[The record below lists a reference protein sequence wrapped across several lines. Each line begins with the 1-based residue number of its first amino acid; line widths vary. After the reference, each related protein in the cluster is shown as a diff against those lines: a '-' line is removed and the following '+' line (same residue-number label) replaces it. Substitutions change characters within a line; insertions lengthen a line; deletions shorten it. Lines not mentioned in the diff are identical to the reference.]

1 MFIADGRRTGLGRFL
16 GLRFVLGFCFS
27 FCPLGLALGL
37 LSCPAFMVLSDLL
50 SAWFE
55 SGAIVFTNTSH
66 ELPTSD
72 TIGPTTDV
80 TSHSLI
86 WRHQMAE
93 FEGILPAI
101 ATPMGTDGRFNEAAF
116 REVMEFN
123 IQAGVHGFWV
133 AGGTGESVL
142 LDDDENMAIARAAA
156 DQNRGRIKNIMHVG
170 APTTL
175 RAARMAENAAAAGVE
190 AICCVPPFFYRQSD
204 DSIVEHYRTVA
215 AAADVPL
222 FLYNLPQSTGVEIT
236 PELMAKIQ
244 EGVPQLKGLKHS
256 SVNFTNVYNWVD
268 MGLDC
273 LIGSSALMLPALT
286 IGASGCVDG
295 PPNIAPELWVE
306 IWRAYRSGDLAR
318 AEKAQRRATR
328 LTMVVREFGMH
339 AVIKALLSYRLGIDV
354 GDPRLPTKPLTPGQ
368 RDQVIATAEAIGVG
382 RVAVAQSDD

>member
-1 MFIADGRRTGLGRFL
+1 MAD
-16 GLRFVLGFCFS
+16 
-27 FCPLGLALGL
+27 
-37 LSCPAFMVLSDLL
+37 
-50 SAWFE
+50 
-55 SGAIVFTNTSH
+55 
-66 ELPTSD
+66 
-72 TIGPTTDV
+72 
-80 TSHSLI
+80 
-86 WRHQMAE
+86 

-101 ATPMGTDGRFNEAAF
+101 ATPMGADGRFNEAAF

-142 LDDDENMAIARAAA
+142 LDDDENMAIARTAA
-156 DQNRGRIKNIMHVG
+156 DQNRGRINNIMHVG

-175 RAARMAENAAAAGVE
+175 RAARMAESAAAAGVE

-204 DSIVEHYRTVA
+204 EAIVDHYRTVA
-215 AAADVPL
+215 AAADLPL
-222 FLYNLPQSTGVEIT
+222 FVYNLPQSTGVEIT

-244 EGVPQLKGLKHS
+244 DGVPQLRGLKHS
-256 SVNFTNVYNWVD
+256 SVNFTNVYSWVD

-286 IGASGCVDG
+286 IGATGCVDG

-318 AEKAQRRATR
+318 AEEAQKRATR
-328 LTMVVREFGMH
+328 LTMLVRQYGMH

-354 GDPRLPTKPLTPGQ
+354 GDPRLPTKPLTSEQ
-368 RDQVIATAEAIGVG
+368 RDQVIATAEAMGVG

>member
-1 MFIADGRRTGLGRFL
+1 MAD
-16 GLRFVLGFCFS
+16 
-27 FCPLGLALGL
+27 
-37 LSCPAFMVLSDLL
+37 
-50 SAWFE
+50 
-55 SGAIVFTNTSH
+55 
-66 ELPTSD
+66 
-72 TIGPTTDV
+72 
-80 TSHSLI
+80 
-86 WRHQMAE
+86 

-123 IQAGVHGFWV
+123 IQAGVDGFWV

-215 AAADVPL
+215 AAADIPL
-222 FLYNLPQSTGVEIT
+222 FVYNLPQSTGVEVT

-244 EGVPQLKGLKHS
+244 DRVPQLKGLKHS

-268 MGLDC
+268 MGLEC

-286 IGASGCVDG
+286 IGATGCVDG

-306 IWRAYRSGDLAR
+306 IWRAYRSGDLTR
-318 AEKAQRRATR
+318 AEEAQRRATR

-354 GDPRLPTKPLTPGQ
+354 GDPRLPTKPLTPEQ

>member
-1 MFIADGRRTGLGRFL
+1 
-16 GLRFVLGFCFS
+16 
-27 FCPLGLALGL
+27 
-37 LSCPAFMVLSDLL
+37 
-50 SAWFE
+50 
-55 SGAIVFTNTSH
+55 
-66 ELPTSD
+66 
-72 TIGPTTDV
+72 
-80 TSHSLI
+80 
-86 WRHQMAE
+86 MAE

-382 RVAVAQSDD
+382 RVAVAQSDN

>member
-1 MFIADGRRTGLGRFL
+1 MAD
-16 GLRFVLGFCFS
+16 
-27 FCPLGLALGL
+27 
-37 LSCPAFMVLSDLL
+37 
-50 SAWFE
+50 
-55 SGAIVFTNTSH
+55 
-66 ELPTSD
+66 
-72 TIGPTTDV
+72 
-80 TSHSLI
+80 
-86 WRHQMAE
+86 

-101 ATPMGTDGRFNEAAF
+101 ATPMGSDGRFNEAAF

-123 IQAGVHGFWV
+123 IQAGVDGFWV

-142 LDDDENMAIARAAA
+142 LDDEENMAIARAAA

-170 APTTL
+170 AATTL
-175 RAARMAENAAAAGVE
+175 RAARLAENAAAAGVE
-190 AICCVPPFFYRQSD
+190 AICCVPPFFYRQTD
-204 DSIVEHYRTVA
+204 ENIVEHYRTVA
-215 AAADVPL
+215 AAADIPL
-222 FLYNLPQSTGVEIT
+222 FVYNLPQSTGVEIT

-244 EGVPQLKGLKHS
+244 DGVPQLKGLKHS

-306 IWRAYRSGDLAR
+306 IWRAYSSGDLAR
-318 AEKAQRRATR
+318 AEEAQKRATR
-328 LTMVVREFGMH
+328 LTMLVRQFGMH

-354 GDPRLPTKPLTPGQ
+354 GDPRLPTQPLTAEQ
-368 RDQVIATAEAIGVG
+368 RDHVIATAEAMGVG

>member
-1 MFIADGRRTGLGRFL
+1 MAD
-16 GLRFVLGFCFS
+16 
-27 FCPLGLALGL
+27 
-37 LSCPAFMVLSDLL
+37 
-50 SAWFE
+50 
-55 SGAIVFTNTSH
+55 
-66 ELPTSD
+66 
-72 TIGPTTDV
+72 
-80 TSHSLI
+80 
-86 WRHQMAE
+86 

-123 IQAGVHGFWV
+123 IQAGVDGFWV

-215 AAADVPL
+215 AAADIPL
-222 FLYNLPQSTGVEIT
+222 FVYNLPQSTGVEVT
-236 PELMAKIQ
+236 PELMSKIQ
-244 EGVPQLKGLKHS
+244 DRVPQLKGLKHS

-268 MGLDC
+268 MGLEC

-286 IGASGCVDG
+286 IGATGCVDG

-306 IWRAYRSGDLAR
+306 IWRAYRSGDLTR
-318 AEKAQRRATR
+318 AEEAQRRATR

-354 GDPRLPTKPLTPGQ
+354 GDPRLPTKPLTPEQ

>member
-1 MFIADGRRTGLGRFL
+1 MAD
-16 GLRFVLGFCFS
+16 FV
-27 FCPLGLALGL
+27 
-37 LSCPAFMVLSDLL
+37 
-50 SAWFE
+50 
-55 SGAIVFTNTSH
+55 
-66 ELPTSD
+66 
-72 TIGPTTDV
+72 
-80 TSHSLI
+80 
-86 WRHQMAE
+86 
-93 FEGILPAI
+93 GILPAI

-123 IQAGVHGFWV
+123 IQAGVDGFWV

-175 RAARMAENAAAAGVE
+175 RAARLAENAAAAGVE
-190 AICCVPPFFYRQSD
+190 AICCVPPFFYRQTD
-204 DSIVEHYRTVA
+204 ENIVEHYRTVA
-215 AAADVPL
+215 AAADLPL
-222 FLYNLPQSTGVEIT
+222 FVYNLPQSTGVEIT

-244 EGVPQLKGLKHS
+244 DGVPQLKGLKHS
-256 SVNFTNVYNWVD
+256 SIMFTNVYNWVD

-286 IGASGCVDG
+286 IGATGCVDG

-306 IWRAYRSGDLAR
+306 IWRAYSSGDLAR
-318 AEKAQRRATR
+318 AEEAQKRATR
-328 LTMVVREFGMH
+328 LTTLVRQFGMH

-354 GDPRLPTKPLTPGQ
+354 GDPRLPTQPLTSEQ
-368 RDQVIATAEAIGVG
+368 RDHVIATAEAMGVG